1 MDGQDYGLPDPVT
14 DFNTRAATY
23 HRFMLGV
30 KWTLVTLAAVLV
42 TLTLMFAANAGFIGS
57 VVVGALIFAA
67 GAYAMRHG
75 LAHSSE
81 AEMGVP
87 PRH

>member
-1 MDGQDYGLPDPVT
+1 MDGQDHGLPDPVT
-14 DFNTRAATY
+14 DFRTRAATY
-23 HRFMLGV
+23 HRFMLAV
-30 KWTLVTLAAVLV
+30 KWTMVTLAALLT
-42 TLTLMFAANAGFIGS
+42 TLTLMFASDAGFIGS
-57 VVVGALIFAA
+57 VIVGAVIFAM

-81 AEMGVP
+81 AEMGMP